1 MAYETRELRLKITGD
16 TADVDKALAKT
27 SEGAKRGGD
36 SIKEFAAKAGPALLA
51 VGAAA
56 ATLGIAAAKASFD
69 QVDAVQQAT
78 VALGAYEKDA
88 SKVNSVLADL
98 LKYARSDMGIL
109 FNRKDLFA
117 AAQSLKTMGDN
128 TENLTEHVKI
138 MSRSVGLGLSTW
150 DELSEIV
157 GRVGS
162 TSRLTGDDFDNLTK
176 AGYKLEPALRNT
188 DITFDS
194 LFKALDKGI
203 PTDAMAGQANTIK
216 GLGIRFESAFRGIGD
231 AILGVDSDTSKFV
244 EGGLGDRLTKGIAA
258 FTVILKD
265 AKKPIADT
273 IRSIQELADKIGSYF
288 GPILQQIGMLIV
300 TAFKPAFDSVKKAID
315 DVNQVFKDAGINIDV
330 AKVMMAALTGVIVL
344 SFAPIAALIGL
355 IAGLAIA
362 IAKVIQFFAEATSW
376 AIRFT
381 REAWINIFN
390 FSVAVVRK
398 FEEIRNGIVMVFA
411 GIGNAIIGPFRGA
424 FNFIVDAWNNTVGRL
439 SFSVPKWVPGIGGN
453 SIAAPRLSHFAT
465 GGIVPGMASQG
476 DNTLIAATPGE
487 MVLNKSQQQ
496 NLFNALNN
504 GNASSSS
511 VTLNVNIGMYAGMP
525 VEKREIALELY
536 KELVRAARSQGVQLP
551 MIGAVGVQ

>member
-1 MAYETRELRLKITGD
+1 
-16 TADVDKALAKT
+16 
-27 SEGAKRGGD
+27 
-36 SIKEFAAKAGPALLA
+36 
-51 VGAAA
+51 
-56 ATLGIAAAKASFD
+56 
-69 QVDAVQQAT
+69 
-78 VALGAYEKDA
+78 
-88 SKVNSVLADL
+88 
-98 LKYARSDMGIL
+98 
-109 FNRKDLFA
+109 
-117 AAQSLKTMGDN
+117 
-128 TENLTEHVKI
+128 